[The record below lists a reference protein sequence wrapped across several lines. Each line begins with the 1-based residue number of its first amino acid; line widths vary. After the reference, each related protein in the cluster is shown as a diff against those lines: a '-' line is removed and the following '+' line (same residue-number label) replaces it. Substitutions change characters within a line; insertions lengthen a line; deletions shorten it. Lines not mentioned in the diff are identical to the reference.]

1 MQIKNSSEKFGN
13 LREIYPRCVDVE
25 RRTGSL
31 RIVENIFVR
40 VTVRPTTVGELAF
53 PRRFLGPPEC
63 LVWRDENCAIAISWR
78 EWNYTVPLWGV
89 VIRSKHDCPTNR
101 HFAVTLYPCVKRRRL
116 LSTSFANSKLG
127 RSLDHNSNRF
137 PSKKWIVDW
146 LTIYYIAFNF
156 EFPLF
161 KWSLLDTKRNNGKQR
176 KSRSINFSIF
186 YRMELAFVKF

>member
-40 VTVRPTTVGELAF
+40 VTVRPATVGELAF

-127 RSLDHNSNRF
+127 RSQDHNSNRF
-137 PSKKWIVDW
+137 PSKREKNESLIGWRFIILLLILNFLYLNDPYWIQKEIMESSENQDR
-146 LTIYYIAFNF
+146 LIF
-156 EFPLF
+156 
-161 KWSLLDTKRNNGKQR
+161 Q
-176 KSRSINFSIF
+176 FSI
-186 YRMELAFVKF
+186 EWS